1 MDATTIA
8 SLQHLA
14 RKFCDKR
21 HAPVVEG
28 KKKLWNAAWQSK
40 MNKLR
45 NAATSGAVWMENI
58 AIPPRSTNN
67 QMPSPMRLADPA
79 QGKIATG
86 TAGDME

>member
-28 KKKLWNAAWQSK
+28 KKKLWNAAWRLK
-40 MNKLR
+40 MNELR
-45 NAATSGAVWMENI
+45 NVATSGAV
-58 AIPPRSTNN
+58 
-67 QMPSPMRLADPA
+67 
-79 QGKIATG
+79 
-86 TAGDME
+86 